1 MGVPPHPI
9 TPTQQAINGA
19 MDIFVEGHL
28 TDNIPRMLI
37 GLTVLRSATE
47 SQVQT
52 AMRLEQA
59 VRPLS
64 LARIQAMLAWPQ
76 PTP

>member
-1 MGVPPHPI
+1 MNRPSYHI
-9 TPTQQAINGA
+9 TPTQQATNGA

-28 TDNIPRMLI
+28 ANNIPQMLF
-37 GLTVLRSATE
+37 GLEVLRSATE

-59 VRPLS
+59 IRPLS
-64 LARIQAMLAWPQ
+64 LGQIQAMFSAA
-76 PTP
+76 